1 MKNLNN
7 KLENRLNRKIVDKLY
22 VQITKNQDSELRS
35 QLDWQL
41 HRKIRLKIFRG
52 IVWKMSDKL
61 LIKQLKNKLKD
72 GKSK

>member
-22 VQITKNQDSELRS
+22 VQITKNQDRE
-35 QLDWQL
+35 
-41 HRKIRLKIFRG
+41 
-52 IVWKMSDKL
+52 IVWKMSDEL

-72 GKSK
+72 GKSQ